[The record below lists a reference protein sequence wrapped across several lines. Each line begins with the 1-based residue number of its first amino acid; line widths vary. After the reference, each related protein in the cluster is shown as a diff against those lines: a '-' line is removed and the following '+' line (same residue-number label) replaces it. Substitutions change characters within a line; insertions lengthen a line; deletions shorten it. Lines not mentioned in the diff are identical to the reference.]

1 MNEVSNEKRAHPYE
15 APIRQEDV
23 LIEALP
29 YIQQFHGKTMIIKLG
44 GHAMVDACVMEATIK
59 DIVLLHM
66 LGIHVVVV
74 HGGGP
79 EITDKMKA
87 LGKEPK
93 FVGGLRITD
102 SDTLEVAQMVL
113 VGKISTKIVSLIS
126 KQGAKGVGISGNDAN
141 LIIAERMTSRIVEIG
156 GKEEEV
162 DLGYVG
168 DIVQVNPDVLNVLL
182 DSGIIPVVSPLAID
196 ICGNDLNINADT
208 AAGSIAAAMGA
219 FKLISMTDVDGI
231 MNKERSKVYQR
242 VSADEARAMFHDGT
256 IREGMIPKVK
266 AVLDALSMG
275 VEYGHIINGNHPH
288 NLLLELF
295 TVNGVGT
302 MIVADQGNNDEIR
315 PPHRSV

>member
-1 MNEVSNEKRAHPYE
+1 MSEIPNKQNHRPPE
-15 APIRQEDV
+15 APFRQEDV

-29 YIQQFHGKTMIIKLG
+29 YIQRFHGETMIIKLG
-44 GHAMVDACVMEATIK
+44 GHAMVDACVMETTIK

-66 LGIHVVVV
+66 LGIRVVLV

-141 LIIAERMTSRIVEIG
+141 LIIAQRMDSRIVEIEG
-156 GKEEEV
+156 KKEEI

-168 DIVQVNPDVLNVLL
+168 DIVQVNPGVLNVLL
-182 DSGIIPVVSPLAID
+182 DSDIIPVVSPLAID
-196 ICGNDLNINADT
+196 TCGNDLNINADT

-231 MNKERSKVYQR
+231 MDKERAKVYHR
-242 VSADEARAMFHDGT
+242 MSVDEAFAMFDDGT
-256 IREGMIPKVK
+256 IRDGMIPKVK
-266 AVLDALSMG
+266 AVLDAITMG
-275 VEYGHIINGNHPH
+275 VEYGHIINGNRHH

-295 TVNGVGT
+295 TANGVGT
-302 MIVADQGNNDEIR
+302 MIVSDRGNYGENH
-315 PPHRSV
+315 PLYRSV